1 MIRILQ
7 VIAGM
12 NAGGMENMIMNY
24 YRNLDRKLIQFDF
37 LIFTEGEAFFEKEI
51 LSLGGKIYKIT
62 SRRKNFIKNRIE
74 LKQFFVK
81 YAQNYDI
88 AEFHQG
94 ITYYYPLK
102 MAKRY
107 GVKAR
112 IIHNHGIDRKFLKYL
127 KIYNELFA
135 KRRISNLATHYFT
148 CSEDVNNQ
156 LFSNKILKR
165 KKIQIIPNA
174 IDVEKFRYSKEKA
187 NKIKKELSINEDIY
201 VFGHIGTFTYP
212 KNHNFIIQQYS
223 ELCKKRK
230 NCILLLVGEGPLKKQ
245 IENKVRAL
253 DIEDRVIFLGVR
265 KDISDIL
272 SSIDTLIFPS
282 LFEGIPLTLIES
294 QAAGVKLLLSDNI
307 SQKIKCTNLCRFISL
322 AANDEWQKFLMDFK
336 KNEERE
342 KYNEQ
347 VKETNYN
354 IKKMALKL
362 QKLYISIVKGE
373 EGC

>member
-24 YRNLDRKLIQFDF
+24 YRNLDRKIIQFDF

-127 KIYNELFA
+127 KIYNEFFA
-135 KRRISNLATHYFT
+135 KRRISNLATHYFS

-223 ELCKKRK
+223 ELCKKRN

-245 IENKVRAL
+245 IENKVRTL

-322 AANDEWQKFLMDFK
+322 AANDEWQKFLMDFQ
-336 KNEERE
+336 KNEDRE

-354 IKKMALKL
+354 INKMALKL
-362 QKLYISIVKGE
+362 QKSYISIVKGE